1 MSSEVV
7 AMATDSSS
15 MTDMTS
21 QPLLAPS
28 ADVDPANQPT
38 PGAQPTC
45 ENTHTRQG
53 QEKFAPPLT
62 GRASLN
68 LPDPVTGDRSA
79 RRLSSG

>member
-28 ADVDPANQPT
+28 ATCPTRIQPT

-53 QEKFAPPLT
+53 QEKYLENYCLLRNHKTVYFSPNIKLE
-62 GRASLN
+62 
-68 LPDPVTGDRSA
+68 
-79 RRLSSG
+79 

>member
-28 ADVDPANQPT
+28 ATCPTRIQPT

-53 QEKFAPPLT
+53 QEKFTTPLT
-62 GRASLN
+62 GRFGELEGAQWLH
-68 LPDPVTGDRSA
+68 PA
-79 RRLSSG
+79 

>member
-28 ADVDPANQPT
+28 ADVDPANH
-38 PGAQPTC
+38 G
-45 ENTHTRQG
+45 
-53 QEKFAPPLT
+53 
-62 GRASLN
+62 LN
-68 LPDPVTGDRSA
+68 
-79 RRLSSG
+79 RL

>member
-62 GRASLN
+62 EGFALWLR
-68 LPDPVTGDRSA
+68 DQ
-79 RRLSSG
+79 

>member
-28 ADVDPANQPT
+28 AAVDPANQPT

-53 QEKFAPPLT
+53 QEKFAPPERGGL
-62 GRASLN
+62 G
-68 LPDPVTGDRSA
+68 
-79 RRLSSG
+79 